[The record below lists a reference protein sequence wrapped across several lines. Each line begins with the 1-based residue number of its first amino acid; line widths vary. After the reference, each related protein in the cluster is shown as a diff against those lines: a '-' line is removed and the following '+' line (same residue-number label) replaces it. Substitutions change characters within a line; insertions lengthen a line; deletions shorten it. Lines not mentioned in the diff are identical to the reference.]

1 MTELLNLLHEE
12 RTTLTKKL
20 AGIDAAI
27 HALNGSS
34 VATVIAAVTGVKA
47 GKRRTWKMSAA
58 ARAKISAAQKKRW
71 AKVKK

>member
-12 RTTLTKKL
+12 RATLAKKL

-27 HALNGSS
+27 NALNGSA

-47 GKRRTWKMSAA
+47 GKKRTWKMSAA
-58 ARAKISAAQKKRW
+58 ARKKISLAQKKRW